1 MTVSTISG
9 FEDVREQLLN
19 HPIYKHLNTAD
30 RVRVLMKHHSFA
42 VWDFMSLLKKLQQQ
56 VTCVTVPWIPVQ
68 HADYARFINEI
79 VLGEETD
86 EDVDGGYI
94 SHFELYLR
102 AMDEVGADTELI
114 RSFVAKLIDGIE
126 PDVAL
131 QSDARIPQS
140 VRHFVSNTLELALNG
155 APHEV
160 ASAFFFGREDL
171 IPDMFQLL
179 VDEVEASGLPADG
192 LKYYLRRHIELD
204 GDEHGPLAERLL
216 ISLCEGD
223 PHKLEQAQAVARQSL
238 QARIALWDGVLAEI
252 TAKGL

>member
-1 MTVSTISG
+1 MTTSTFTG
-9 FEDVREQLLN
+9 FQDVREQLLL
-19 HPIYKHLNTAD
+19 HPIYKHLDTAD

-56 VTCVTVPWIPVQ
+56 VTSVTVPWIPRQ

-86 EDVDGGYI
+86 EDVNGGYI

-102 AMDEVGADTELI
+102 AMDEVGADTQLI
-114 RSFVAKLIDGIE
+114 RQFVQKLVAGTNPSAALQADERIPASVRQFVE
-126 PDVAL
+126 NTLQVAL
-131 QSDARIPQS
+131 
-140 VRHFVSNTLELALNG
+140 HG

-179 VDEVEASGLPADG
+179 VDEVEASGLPTDG

-216 ISLCEGD
+216 VSLCDNDEQ
-223 PHKLEQAQAVARQSL
+223 KMMQAQEVARQSL
-238 QARIALWDGVLAEI
+238 QARIALWDGVMAEI
-252 TAKGL
+252 TSRGL